1 MDAPLSVGEAWA
13 IMFAKQ
19 KVPRKVVPLGFD
31 ASDHSLAAYDA
42 VPDYLAPFEADALK
56 APQTRSGLRWRYEGE
71 SVLFTHDRTIAAT
84 YDALVERVDI
94 AGGIR
99 LMNDYIGGA
108 THVVS
113 RDSKGRVIRQA
124 ERNLYLPQPNW
135 LAFSGGQYIDVCKL
149 ERIEYTETSRK
160 ISWRTVLSP
169 NGSAV
174 HDDGSIA
181 FDRVDDS
188 HTKVTVCGLQ
198 LFTLPPLWTA
208 VDPWLTPAVKDSL
221 VEESYRRFF
230 TATLDNVEAAYEGR
244 DYRIGHE
251 PTSETPQ
258 SWDQRVE
265 QLIELVKD
273 ALPDDPLGELAK
285 RLRDKARPDPDLVDE
300 HGFAHFSKS
309 QAAKD
314 PEPAWVAA
322 LRAWQAELAEV
333 VKSDIPSGHAR

>member
-1 MDAPLSVGEAWA
+1 MD
-13 IMFAKQ
+13 
-19 KVPRKVVPLGFD
+19 
-31 ASDHSLAAYDA
+31 
-42 VPDYLAPFEADALK
+42 
-56 APQTRSGLRWRYEGE
+56 
-71 SVLFTHDRTIAAT
+71 
-84 YDALVERVDI
+84 RVDI

-99 LMNDYIGGA
+99 LMNDYIGGS

-113 RDSKGRVIRQA
+113 TDPEGRVTRQA

-149 ERIEYTETSRK
+149 ERIDYAETGRK

-181 FDRVDDS
+181 FQRLDDD

-198 LFTLPPLWTA
+198 LFTLPPMWTA
-208 VDPWLTPAVKDSL
+208 AEPWLTPAVKDAL
-221 VEESYRRFF
+221 VEDSYRRFF

-251 PTSETPQ
+251 PTSEARQ

-265 QLIELVKD
+265 QLLEVVRS
-273 ALPDDPLGELAK
+273 ALPDDPMGELAK
-285 RLRDKARPDPDLVDE
+285 RLRERGKPEPDLVDE
-300 HGFAHFSKS
+300 LGFQHFSN
-309 QAAKD
+309 AR
-314 PEPAWVAA
+314 PPRRRN
-322 LRAWQAELAEV
+322 LRG
-333 VKSDIPSGHAR
+333 SGHCVPGRRSSQRCCGLTCPAGTDGRRSGEGGGHRGQRPDRCAGRAGVAGGWA

>member
-1 MDAPLSVGEAWA
+1 
-13 IMFAKQ
+13 
-19 KVPRKVVPLGFD
+19 
-31 ASDHSLAAYDA
+31 
-42 VPDYLAPFEADALK
+42 
-56 APQTRSGLRWRYEGE
+56 
-71 SVLFTHDRTIAAT
+71 VLFTHGRTIAAP
-84 YDALVERVDI
+84 YDDLVERVDI

-99 LMNDYIGGA
+99 LMNDYIGGC
-108 THVVS
+108 TEVVS
-113 RDSKGRVIRQA
+113 RDDQGRVIRQA

-169 NGSAV
+169 NDSAV

-181 FDRVDDS
+181 FERADDG
-188 HTKVTVCGLQ
+188 HTRVTVCGLQ
-198 LFTLPPLWTA
+198 LFTLPPVWTA
-208 VDPWLTPAVKDSL
+208 ADPWITPAVKDSL

-251 PTSETPQ
+251 PTSEAPQ
-258 SWDQRVE
+258 SWDERVE

-273 ALPDDPLGELAK
+273 ALPEDPLGELAK
-285 RLRDKARPDPDLVDE
+285 RLRDKKRPEPDLVDE
-300 HGFAHFSKS
+300 HGFQHFSKG
-309 QAAKD
+309 QAAKERE
-314 PEPAWVAA
+314 PEWLAT

-333 VKSDIPSGHAR
+333 LKADVPTGHGR

>member
-1 MDAPLSVGEAWA
+1 
-13 IMFAKQ
+13 
-19 KVPRKVVPLGFD
+19 LGFD
-31 ASDHSLAAYDA
+31 AAEHPLAAYDA
-42 VPDYLAPFEADALK
+42 VPGYLAPFEADAAK
-56 APQTRSGLRWRYEGE
+56 APQTRSGLRWRYEGD
-71 SVLFTHDRTIAAT
+71 SVLFTHGRTIAAP
-84 YDALVERVDI
+84 YDELVERVDI

-108 THVVS
+108 TQVVS
-113 RDSKGRVIRQA
+113 RDHDGRVIRQA

-181 FDRVDDS
+181 FERVDEER
-188 HTKVTVCGLQ
+188 TRVTVSGLQ
-198 LFTLPPLWTA
+198 LFTLPPMWTA
-208 VDPWLTPAVKDSL
+208 ADPWLTPAVKDAL

-230 TATLDNVEAAYEGR
+230 TVTLDNVEAAYEGR
-244 DYRIGHE
+244 DHRIGHE
-251 PTSETPQ
+251 PTSEAQQ

-265 QLIELVKD
+265 QLIEVVKS
-273 ALPDDPLGELAK
+273 ALPDDPVGELAK
-285 RLRDKARPDPDLVDE
+285 RLRERSKPEPDLVDE
-300 HGFAHFSKS
+300 HGFQHFSKRQTA
-309 QAAKD
+309 QAD
-314 PEPAWVAA
+314 EPAWLVS

-333 VKSDIPSGHAR
+333 LRADVPSGHGR

>member
-1 MDAPLSVGEAWA
+1 
-13 IMFAKQ
+13 MFAKERLA
-19 KVPRKVVPLGFD
+19 RKDVPLGFD
-31 ASDHSLAAYDA
+31 AASFSLAAYDD
-42 VPDYLAPFEADALK
+42 VLGYLAPFEAAAIE
-56 APQTRSGLRWRYEGE
+56 APATRSGLRWRYDGE
-71 SVLFTHDRTIAAT
+71 SVLFTHDRVIAAP
-84 YDALVERVDI
+84 YEALVDRVDI

-99 LMNDYIGGA
+99 LMNDYIGGS

-113 RDSKGRVIRQA
+113 TDPEGQVTRQA

-149 ERIEYTETSRK
+149 ERIDYAETGRK

-181 FDRVDDS
+181 FQRLDDD

-198 LFTLPPLWTA
+198 LFTLPPMWTA
-208 VDPWLTPAVKDSL
+208 AEPWLTPAVKDAL
-221 VEESYRRFF
+221 VEDSYRRFF

-251 PTSETPQ
+251 PTSEARQ

-265 QLIELVKD
+265 QLLEVVRS
-273 ALPDDPLGELAK
+273 ALPDDPMGELAK
-285 RLRDKARPDPDLVDE
+285 RLRERGKPEPDLVDE
-300 HGFAHFSKS
+300 LGFQHFSKRQTA
-309 QAAKD
+309 QAA
-314 PEPAWVAA
+314 EPAWIGS

-333 VKSDIPSGHAR
+333 LRADVPSGHGR